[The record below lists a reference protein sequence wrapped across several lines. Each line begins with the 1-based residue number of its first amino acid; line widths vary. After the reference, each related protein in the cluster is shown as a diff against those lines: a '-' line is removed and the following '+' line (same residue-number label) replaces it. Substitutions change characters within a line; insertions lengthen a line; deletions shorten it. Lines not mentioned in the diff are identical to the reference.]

1 MVVVKYRHDFEAIAS
16 SVGLPVQRFDRKHSP
31 GSYQQE
37 VSHEIVCDGFFGNL
51 LIGDRR

>member
-1 MVVVKYRHDFEAIAS
+1 MVVVKDGHGGEVIAS
-16 SVGLPVQRFDRKHSP
+16 SRGLPVQRFDRKHSP

-37 VSHEIVCDGFFGNL
+37 ASHEIVCDGSFGNL